1 MNGGADSGDRAEK
14 LRLAGGLQAIRGVRF
29 KGAAPIAPSGWV
41 IEKEAPWHL
50 SAAYMYAMG
59 SCNSEIAKA
68 HGKSPQAVPIYST
81 SHFFQER
88 VTAIM
93 AENRRDVM
101 DLFKAERINSL
112 ATLIEIRDNPET
124 PASVRAMCCKD
135 ILDRKPRK
143 GRAKDRGHGRGHEFG
158 SRGGSRAA

>member
-1 MNGGADSGDRAEK
+1 
-14 LRLAGGLQAIRGVRF
+14 
-29 KGAAPIAPSGWV
+29 
-41 IEKEAPWHL
+41 
-50 SAAYMYAMG
+50 
-59 SCNSEIAKA
+59 
-68 HGKSPQAVPIYST
+68 
-81 SHFFQER
+81 
-88 VTAIM
+88 M